1 MKALKILSIIFA
13 ILTILIGFG
22 PIMRDTSLIEK
33 IDQQMGLISSFSPAL
48 AEMAM
53 KESGMPSTTTL
64 YIGLAI
70 VSFISVLSLI
80 GMIMCFR
87 KDSKL
92 MWIGLSLIILALISI
107 IVHPSIKV
115 SENGGATPR
124 LAAML
129 QGIPAILTGLL
140 MYFYSTKLK
149 RN

>member
-33 IDQQMGLISSFSPAL
+33 IDQQMGLIGAFSPAL
-48 AEMAM
+48 ADMAM

-70 VSFISVLSLI
+70 VSIISVLSLI

-87 KDSKL
+87 KDRKIG
-92 MWIGLSLIILALISI
+92 WIGLSLIILALISI
-107 IVHPSIKV
+107 IIHPSIKV

-129 QGIPAILTGLL
+129 QGVPAIITGLL